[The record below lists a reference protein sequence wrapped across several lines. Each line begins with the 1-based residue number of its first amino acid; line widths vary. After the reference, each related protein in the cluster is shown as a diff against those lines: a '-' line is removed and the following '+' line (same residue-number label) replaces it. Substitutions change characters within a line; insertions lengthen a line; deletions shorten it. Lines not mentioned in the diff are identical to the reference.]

1 MSTISLSSKLSV
13 ARRSKDGLFRVFLT
27 FSIIA
32 TLGFILFV
40 VYTLYNDSKF
50 LIGSALLTNMPSNNP
65 DDVGFQSAIF
75 GSIWVVGTAALFA
88 LPLGILTALYLEEFA
103 GKRNKFTS
111 AIETNI
117 QNLAGVPAV
126 VFGMIGLAFVARGP
140 LSWGFTVG
148 SAAVVLAMM
157 ILPVV
162 IIVAREAIR
171 AVPPSYKDG
180 ALALGATNWQAVS
193 RLVLPSSIPGIAT
206 GSILAVSRA
215 MGESAPLL
223 LLGALSFV
231 TFNPTGLDSQFTILP
246 LAIFKYASDSREE
259 FHYIASAGSLILI
272 IILFSLNLIAILLR
286 DYANRKNRV

>member
-50 LIGSALLTNMPSNNP
+50 LLGSALLTNMPSNDP